1 MKKGVLIGSALVL
14 ALAGCSKSGTS
25 TSLTDVA
32 GAQSGG
38 TAATAANVLATT
50 KISDQDSL
58 TVAVTDGS
66 NVMAA
71 DMANVQKT
79 ISVYVSNNTNA
90 TVSDFDGKVV
100 YFMAEGGSM
109 MQNSCTIASGACT
122 VTWRSQN
129 PHAKDGRVTIAYYMR
144 GSETFVDSNANG
156 VLDAGET
163 FTDTT
168 NPYLNRDR
176 YYYKGDCVTETTRT
190 YSDGNATFNEPNSRA
205 KYNYSACVGSNTE
218 RNTFKKTDSWADPIG
233 SVANET
239 AASVQAE
246 ATESFVTVSSSG
258 YNQITSAAADGK
270 FSGPCADTARCATES
285 EKWIWGDFEL
295 VLSYNQVSVKAYQ
308 VVATGGC
315 PSTITNAHLSDIATP
330 KLNNETVATGSC
342 VRLDITDPVGNVL
355 SAGTTI
361 EMTGDDFK
369 GIVSKYTVPST
380 SFPQPFFVTVPSA
393 TAKTLEVKVTPKTT
407 GSASEVTFKLT
418 S

>member
-1 MKKGVLIGSALVL
+1 MKKILVILGVFVL
-14 ALAGCSKSGTS
+14 ALVGCDKSGSSSSLSNGTS
-25 TSLTDVA
+25 T
-32 GAQSGG
+32 
-38 TAATAANVLATT
+38 ATSDAAANVVATT
-50 KISDQDSL
+50 KVSDQNSL
-58 TVAVTDGS
+58 TVAVTDGG

-156 VLDAGET
+156 VLDAGEV

-176 YYYKGDCVTETTRT
+176 YYYKDNCVTATSKTL
-190 YSDGNATFNEPNSRA
+190 SDGSVSFNEPNSRA
-205 KYNYSACVGSNTE
+205 KYYYDSCVGANSE
-218 RNTFKKTDSWADPIG
+218 RNTFKKTDSWAEPIG

-239 AASVQAE
+239 IASVQAE
-246 ATESFVTVSSSG
+246 ATESFVTVPSG
-258 YNQITSAAADGK
+258 YDLITSAAADGK

-295 VLSYNQVSVKAYQ
+295 VLSYNEVSVKAYQ
-308 VVATGGC
+308 VDTGAC
-315 PSTITNAHLSDIATP
+315 PDTITTALLSNVATP
-330 KLNNETVATGSC
+330 KSNNATVATGAC
-342 VRLDITDPVGNVL
+342 VRLDITDSVGNVL

-361 EMTGDDFK
+361 EMTGDDFT

-380 SFPQPFFVTVPSA
+380 SFPKPFFVTVPSA
-393 TAKTLEVKVTPKTT
+393 SAKTLEVKVTPKTT
-407 GSASEVTFKLT
+407 GGASEVTFKLT